1 MSVRRGTT
9 FAALTALVV
18 LSAACTSTSS
28 SGGVSNTV
36 AVGELP
42 TDVATTTT
50 EPVPTTQLGR
60 SVTGNR
66 VILIGDSVMAS
77 TAERHGGAMCD
88 ALVPLGWAVD
98 VEAETGQ
105 FAAWGNKVLDAMAG
119 QKFDVAVVLLGNNYL
134 GDQDVYRREME
145 RIVDRLAP
153 ALIVLSTVS
162 EFQPDRREVNDVI
175 ADIAAANPEITVLDW
190 AAATAADRT
199 LTGPDRLHLGTKG
212 KAALAAAVADILGEA
227 PSTEGRCLKST
238 FVDDSN
244 GSVTGTTTTTSQAS
258 TSTVTTDTNAPD
270 TTGV

>member
-1 MSVRRGTT
+1 MSWRHGAVHIA
-9 FAALTALVV
+9 FAGLVALAT
-18 LSAACTSTSS
+18 ACTSTTSS
-28 SGGVSNTV
+28 SGTSDTV

-42 TDVATTTT
+42 TEVETTTT
-50 EPVPTTQLGR
+50 TPVPSTQIGT

-105 FAAWGNKVLDAMAG
+105 FASWGNKVLDAMAG
-119 QKFDVAVVLLGNNYL
+119 QEFDVAVVLLGNNYL

-145 RIVDRLAP
+145 RIVDRLSP
-153 ALIVLSTVS
+153 ALIVLSTVT
-162 EFQPDRREVNDVI
+162 EFQPDRREVNEVI
-175 ADIAAANPEITVLDW
+175 ADIAAANSNVTVLDW

-199 LTGPDRLHLGTKG
+199 LTGPDHLHLGTKG
-212 KAALAAAVADILGEA
+212 KAALAAAVATILGKA
-227 PSTEGRCLKST
+227 PSTAGRCLEST
-238 FVDDSN
+238 FVDDSH
-244 GSVTGTTTTTSQAS
+244 GSVTGTTTTTSP
-258 TSTVTTDTNAPD
+258 VTTETNAPD